1 MNNYCH
7 LSPEEGALIMIE
19 LHTESEFRETTSYI
33 VNCLERQLNELLPIA
48 IIEHIGSTSVHGA
61 VTKGDVDIQ
70 VAVEAEDFDSSKQIL
85 DRHFTHNPE
94 MQPTSTFVSYS
105 GKLES
110 TEFGIQLIC
119 TGESEFKFVELREKL
134 KNSPDLLKKYNSI
147 KKANSSGNIDE
158 YRKAKSDFIEYVL
171 KVT

>member
-33 VNCLERQLNELLPIA
+33 VNCLERQLNELLPIG

>member
-1 MNNYCH
+1 
-7 LSPEEGALIMIE
+7 
-19 LHTESEFRETTSYI
+19 
-33 VNCLERQLNELLPIA
+33 
-48 IIEHIGSTSVHGA
+48 
-61 VTKGDVDIQ
+61 
-70 VAVEAEDFDSSKQIL
+70 
-85 DRHFTHNPE
+85 

-119 TGESEFKFVELREKL
+119 TGESVFKFVELREKL